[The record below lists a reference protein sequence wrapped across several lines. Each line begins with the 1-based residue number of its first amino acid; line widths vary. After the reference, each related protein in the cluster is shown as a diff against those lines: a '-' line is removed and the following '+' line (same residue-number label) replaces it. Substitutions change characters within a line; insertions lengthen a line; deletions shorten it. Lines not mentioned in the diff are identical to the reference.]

1 MTTRK
6 ATPAPAAAVP
16 AYEPERFYGVDLTRV
31 VPWKGDNLIPAHG
44 LAIRGDVLNALDPT
58 DIADA
63 RPL

>member
-6 ATPAPAAAVP
+6 ATTAPAAAAP

-44 LAIRGDVLNALDPT
+44 LTIRGDVLNALDPT

>member
-6 ATPAPAAAVP
+6 VTTAPAAAAP
-16 AYEPERFYGVDLTRV
+16 TYEPERFYGVDLTRV

-44 LAIRGDVLNALDPT
+44 LMIRGDVLNALEPT